1 MNRFEEKVVIITG
14 GGSGLG
20 QETALRLAKE
30 GAKLS
35 LVDLNEKGL
44 EETKAKVLEV
54 APNAEVILIT
64 ANVAEDQAVQNY
76 VNKTVETFG
85 KIDGFFNNAGIE
97 GKQNLTEDF
106 GVDEFAKVLS
116 VNLNGVFYGLKYVL
130 KVMKEQGYGSI
141 VNTASV
147 GGIRGVGHQSGYSAS
162 KHGVVGLT
170 RNSAV
175 EYGEFGITVNAIA
188 PGAIMTP
195 MVEASLRQLDPENPE
210 EAGKAFVSVNPT
222 KRFGRPEE
230 VANVVAF
237 LLSGEASFVNAAVI
251 NIDGGQSYK
260 Y

>member
-64 ANVAEDQAVQNY
+64 ANVADDQAVQNY
-76 VNKTVETFG
+76 VNKTVDTFG

-106 GVDEFAKVLS
+106 GIDEFKKVLS

-147 GGIRGVGHQSGYSAS
+147 GGIRGVGNQSGYSAS

-195 MVEASLRQLDPENPE
+195 MVEASLRQIDPENPE
-210 EAGKAFVSVNPT
+210 EAGKAFVSINPT
-222 KRFGRPEE
+222 KRFGRPDE

>member
-1 MNRFEEKVVIITG
+1 MKRFEDKVVIITG

-20 QETALRLAKE
+20 QATAVRLAKE

-44 EETKAKVLEV
+44 EETKKKVLEV

-64 ANVAEDQAVQNY
+64 ANVANDQEVEKY
-76 VNKTVETFG
+76 VNKTVEAFG

-106 GVDEFAKVLS
+106 GIDEFEKVIN
-116 VNLNGVFYGLKYVL
+116 VNLNGVFYGLKHVL
-130 KVMKEQGYGSI
+130 KVMREQGYGAI

-147 GGIRGVGHQSGYSAS
+147 GGTRGVGNQSGYAAS

-175 EYGEFGITVNAIA
+175 EYGEYGITVNAIA

-195 MVEASLRQLDPENPE
+195 MVEASLRQLDPDNPE
-210 EAGKAFVSVNPT
+210 EAGKEFVSVNPM
-222 KRFGRPEE
+222 KRFGKPEE
-230 VANVVAF
+230 VASVVAF
-237 LLSGEASFVNAAVI
+237 LLSDEASFVNAAVV

>member
-1 MNRFEEKVVIITG
+1 MKRFENKVVIITG
-14 GGSGLG
+14 AGSGLG
-20 QETALRLAKE
+20 QATAIRLAKE

-54 APNAEVILIT
+54 APNAETLLIT
-64 ANVAEDQAVQNY
+64 ANVANEKDVQNY
-76 VNKTVETFG
+76 VEQTVKTFG
-85 KIDGFFNNAGIE
+85 KIDGFYNNAGIE
-97 GKQNLTEDF
+97 GKQNITEDF
-106 GVDEFAKVLS
+106 GIDEFDKVID
-116 VNLNGVFYGLKYVL
+116 VNLKGVFYGLKYVL
-130 KVMKEQGYGSI
+130 KVMRKQGFGAI

-147 GGIRGVGHQSGYSAS
+147 GGTRGVGNQSGYAAS

-175 EYGEFGITVNAIA
+175 EYAQYGITVNAIA

-210 EAGKAFVSVNPT
+210 EAGRAFVSVNPA
-222 KRFGRPEE
+222 KRFGKPEE

-237 LLSGEASFVNAAVI
+237 LLSDEASFVNAAVV

>member
-1 MNRFEEKVVIITG
+1 MKRFEDKVVIITG
-14 GGSGLG
+14 AGSGLG
-20 QETALRLAKE
+20 QATALRIAQE

-54 APNAEVILIT
+54 APTAEVILIT
-64 ANVAEDQAVQNY
+64 ANVADEQAVQHY
-76 VNKTVETFG
+76 VNKTVESFG
-85 KIDGFFNNAGIE
+85 KVDSFFNNAGIE

-106 GVDEFAKVLS
+106 GIDEFIKVLG

-147 GGIRGVGHQSGYSAS
+147 GGIRGVGNQSGYAAS

-175 EYGEFGITVNAIA
+175 EYGQFGITVNAIA

-195 MVEASLRQLDPENPE
+195 MVEASLKQLDPENPE

>member
-1 MNRFEEKVVIITG
+1 MKRFEDKVVIITG
-14 GGSGLG
+14 AGSGLG
-20 QETALRLAKE
+20 QATALRIAHE

-54 APNAEVILIT
+54 APTAEVILIT
-64 ANVAEDQAVQNY
+64 ANVADEQAVQHY
-76 VNKTVETFG
+76 VNKTVESFG
-85 KIDGFFNNAGIE
+85 KVDSFFNNAGIE

-106 GVDEFAKVLS
+106 GIDEFIKVLG

-147 GGIRGVGHQSGYSAS
+147 GGIRGVGNQSGYAAS

-175 EYGEFGITVNAIA
+175 EYGQFGITVNAIA

-195 MVEASLRQLDPENPE
+195 MVEASLKQLDPENPE

>member
-14 GGSGLG
+14 AGSGLG
-20 QETALRLAKE
+20 QETAVRIAKE
-30 GAKLS
+30 GARLS

-44 EETKAKVLEV
+44 EETKAKVLEA

-64 ANVAEDQAVQNY
+64 ANVADEQAVQNY

-97 GKQNLTEDF
+97 GKQNLTENF

-130 KVMKEQGYGSI
+130 KIMKEQGYGSI

-170 RNSAV
+170 RGFSAV

-195 MVEASLRQLDPENPE
+195 MVEASLRQIDPVNPE
-210 EAGKAFVSVNPT
+210 EAGKAFV
-222 KRFGRPEE
+222 
-230 VANVVAF
+230 VA
-237 LLSGEASFVNAAVI
+237 
-251 NIDGGQSYK
+251 
-260 Y
+260 

>member
-1 MNRFEEKVVIITG
+1 MNRFKEKVVIITG

-20 QETALRLAKE
+20 QETAMQLARE

-44 EETKAKVLEV
+44 EATKAKISEI
-54 APNAEVILIT
+54 APNAEIILLT
-64 ANVAEDQAVQNY
+64 ANVADEQASENY
-76 VNKTVETFG
+76 VNKTVEAFG

-106 GVDEFAKVLS
+106 GVDEFDKVIN
-116 VNLNGVFYGLKYVL
+116 VNLKGVFYGLKYVL
-130 KVMKEQGYGSI
+130 KVMKEQGYGSV

-147 GGIRGVGHQSGYSAS
+147 GGTRGVGNQSGYAAS

-175 EYGEFGITVNAIA
+175 EYGQYGITVNAIA

-195 MVEASLRQLDPENPE
+195 MVEASLKQIGRRKLGRSRKRICQCKPYETFRQTRRS
-210 EAGKAFVSVNPT
+210 GK
-222 KRFGRPEE
+222 RCRI
-230 VANVVAF
+230 
-237 LLSGEASFVNAAVI
+237 LI
-251 NIDGGQSYK
+251 IR
-260 Y
+260 

>member
-1 MNRFEEKVVIITG
+1 M
-14 GGSGLG
+14 
-20 QETALRLAKE
+20 
-30 GAKLS
+30 
-35 LVDLNEKGL
+35 
-44 EETKAKVLEV
+44 LEV

-76 VNKTVETFG
+76 VNKTMETFG

-147 GGIRGVGHQSGYSAS
+147 GGIRGVGNQSGYSAS

>member
-20 QETALRLAKE
+20 QETALRIAKE

-130 KVMKEQGYGSI
+130 KIMKEQGYGSI

-147 GGIRGVGHQSGYSAS
+147 GGIRGVGNQSGYSAS